1 MCYSL
6 RYMGYIFLIIAF
18 TANACGN
25 ILVKLGSTQ
34 FASIKEAGILYSIF
48 QNYTFLA
55 GISLFALN
63 IIFYVL
69 ALSRLPLSLAYMVAT
84 AGTLLLVT
92 LSSVFYL
99 NESLTTMQMVGFL
112 LLFLAVVLITYR

>member
-1 MCYSL
+1 
-6 RYMGYIFLIIAF
+6 MGYIFLIIAF